1 VIPWLERDA
10 TFPPLETALRN
21 PNGLLAAGGDLST
34 ERLLAAYRS
43 GIFPWYGEGEPI
55 LWWSPDPR
63 MVLFPDE
70 LKISRSLAK
79 TLRNKSYEVRFDTS
93 FDAVVAAC
101 AGERPGQQGTWITA
115 EMRRA
120 YLRLFRLGHAH
131 SVETWVDDNLAG
143 GLYGVALSGVF
154 FGESMFSTLRDTSK
168 IALVALVHHCRA
180 HGIGLIDCQMHTPHL
195 ASLGA
200 REISRSNFSRRLAEL
215 VNYPHAVVNWKS
227 AGFTNSPCHS

>member
-34 ERLLAAYRS
+34 ERLLAAY
-43 GIFPWYGEGEPI
+43 
-55 LWWSPDPR
+55 
-63 MVLFPDE
+63 
-70 LKISRSLAK
+70 
-79 TLRNKSYEVRFDTS
+79 KSYEVRFDTS